1 MYARARAPV
10 SHARLREKARRYE
23 LLGSVDWHWMVAA
36 IEWTVSST
44 WRASEVLVEV
54 RVNRGS

>member
-1 MYARARAPV
+1 MGLNQ

-44 WRASEVLVEV
+44 WRASEVPVEV
-54 RVNRGS
+54 RANRGS